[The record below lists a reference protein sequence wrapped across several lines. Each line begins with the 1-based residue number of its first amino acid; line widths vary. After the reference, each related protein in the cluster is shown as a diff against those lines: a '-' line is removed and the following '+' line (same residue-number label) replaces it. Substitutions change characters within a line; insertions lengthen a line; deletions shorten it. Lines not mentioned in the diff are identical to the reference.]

1 MQFSA
6 LNLVIGFF
14 MPHIDN
20 MGHLGG
26 LLSGVLV
33 GAVLGKRLDP
43 SPDSVG
49 YRRRVWGILILL
61 LLLGI
66 YGATRFHA
74 RLLHGG

>member
-1 MQFSA
+1 
-6 LNLVIGFF
+6 

-43 SPDSVG
+43 SSESVA
-49 YRRRVWGILILL
+49 YRRLAWGILILL

-66 YGATRFHA
+66 YGTMRFQA